1 MLAKKYIWL
10 WLCVGI
16 VLMYLLSWQEIPS
29 RALVVFTDV
38 DQTGA
43 FEVADAYS
51 PSISALG
58 KLNW

>member
-1 MLAKKYIWL
+1 
-10 WLCVGI
+10 
-16 VLMYLLSWQEIPS
+16 MYLLSWQEIPS

-43 FEVADAYS
+43 FEVADAHS